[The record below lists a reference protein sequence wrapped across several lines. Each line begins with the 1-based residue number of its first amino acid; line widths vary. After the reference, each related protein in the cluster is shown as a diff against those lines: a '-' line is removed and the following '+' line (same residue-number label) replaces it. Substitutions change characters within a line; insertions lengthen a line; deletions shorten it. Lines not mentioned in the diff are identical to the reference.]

1 MDTFKN
7 KWAMCDKIR
16 VSDILSNLKV
26 CGSNEN
32 FVTFSLMITQ
42 VVRVIMYAEV
52 VIMKRYDTK

>member
-1 MDTFKN
+1 MGDVWHRENCKN
-7 KWAMCDKIR
+7 R

-32 FVTFSLMITQ
+32 FVAFSFVITQ